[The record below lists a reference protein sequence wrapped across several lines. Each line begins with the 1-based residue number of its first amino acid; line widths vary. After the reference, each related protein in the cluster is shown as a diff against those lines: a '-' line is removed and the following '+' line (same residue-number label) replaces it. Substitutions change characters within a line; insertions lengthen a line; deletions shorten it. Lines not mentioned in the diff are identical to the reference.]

1 MSSSSSPRRPTG
13 PRASMPHGTSNDG
26 QGDRVQ
32 GVLGVGLD
40 GDDGH
45 QRITQGDDFVL
56 LGGSSDTHERL
67 QELVLRMRDTLK
79 KRGKRF
85 GDLSR
90 DEFEE
95 LAHDSMP

>member
-13 PRASMPHGTSNDG
+13 PRASTSSNVG
-26 QGDRVQ
+26 NNNREDRVE

-40 GDDGH
+40 GEDGH
-45 QRITQGDDFVL
+45 HRITKGEDFVL
-56 LGGSSDTHERL
+56 LGGSSETHERL